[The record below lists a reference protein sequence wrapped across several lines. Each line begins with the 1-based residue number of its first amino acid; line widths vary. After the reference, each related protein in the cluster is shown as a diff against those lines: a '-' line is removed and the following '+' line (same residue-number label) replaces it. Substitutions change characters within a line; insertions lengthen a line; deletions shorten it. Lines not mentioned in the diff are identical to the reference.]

1 MIAKYKLWF
10 QAGALALVLLAAFSA
25 GWSWQGALGK
35 AALETARG
43 LHQAD
48 LGEIS
53 RAAAQQLRDQQAQ
66 LVAER
71 KRLDQLDTDHY
82 LELNNAQAENE
93 ALRRDYSSA
102 DAERKRLRI
111 EVRVARADVV
121 VSETIGTGGVGD
133 VAAVELSAAAG
144 QSVWDI
150 RAGMIEDQR
159 KLMYLQDLVRV
170 QQAPG
175 SE

>member
-1 MIAKYKLWF
+1 MLTKYKLLL
-10 QAGALALVLLAAFSA
+10 QAGALGLLLLAGFGV
-25 GWSWQGALGK
+25 GWSWQGAIGN
-35 AALETARG
+35 AALETERG

-48 LGEIS
+48 LGQIS

-82 LELNNAQAENE
+82 RELNDAQAENE
-93 ALRRDYSSA
+93 DLRRKYAGA
-102 DAERKRLRI
+102 DDERKRLRI

-121 VSETIGTGGVGD
+121 VSETLGAGGVGD
-133 VAAVELSAAAG
+133 VADVELSAAAG